1 MKGVNEA
8 IITPG
13 SSETS
18 GSLRVLFHSC
28 SWFGFYL
35 CMFSFCLWM
44 LRLRYCQSENTFLQQ
59 AHQRRHRRGGGGV
72 GGRSDAQQ
80 EVGESSYFTKGVVS
94 SRDLGVGIN
103 VLQIPGEGFAVQGV
117 AEAFAGGNVPV
128 VHPHDT
134 CRQDP
139 DTVLTVKQPHSFSF
153 NARLI

>member
-1 MKGVNEA
+1 
-8 IITPG
+8 
-13 SSETS
+13 
-18 GSLRVLFHSC
+18 
-28 SWFGFYL
+28 
-35 CMFSFCLWM
+35 M

-59 AHQRRHRRGGGGV
+59 AHKRRHRKGWG

-117 AEAFAGGNVPV
+117 AEAFAGGNVSV
-128 VHPHDT
+128 VHPHYT

-139 DTVLTVKQPHSFSF
+139 NTVLTVKHPHSFSF
-153 NARLI
+153 NARLKKINTQWGQNLSQY

>member
-1 MKGVNEA
+1 
-8 IITPG
+8 
-13 SSETS
+13 
-18 GSLRVLFHSC
+18 
-28 SWFGFYL
+28 
-35 CMFSFCLWM
+35 M

-59 AHQRRHRRGGGGV
+59 AHKRRHRSGGG

-117 AEAFAGGNVPV
+117 AEAFAGGNVAV
-128 VHPHDT
+128 VHPHYT

-139 DTVLTVKQPHSFSF
+139 NTVLTVKTS
-153 NARLI
+153 ALILFQRPFKKKYAMGTEPEPVLSVNRSAN